1 MNRDAPNPGMR
12 LLQRIAALHRDALR
26 LCPLFFEGKLLL
38 RGEGPK
44 HVLHRMD
51 TMLARGPGGCQL

>member
-1 MNRDAPNPGMR
+1 MR

-51 TMLARGPGGCQL
+51 TMLARGPGGCQP